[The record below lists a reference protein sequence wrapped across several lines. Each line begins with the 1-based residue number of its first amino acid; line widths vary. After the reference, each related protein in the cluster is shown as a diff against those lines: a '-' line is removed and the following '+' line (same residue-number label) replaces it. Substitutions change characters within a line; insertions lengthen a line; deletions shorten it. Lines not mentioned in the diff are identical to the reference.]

1 MPNMQWEESIRFAW
15 WALATEK
22 VKAALT
28 MFGVMVGSASIV
40 LVVTIAFAGKGYVM
54 SLIEGIGSNLVYAT
68 LDHAGKTLPQDELTI
83 GDLNAIR
90 SGLPYVTAA
99 AGVYDRPVSIY
110 VAGKSVTAKLVGVT
124 QEFQRIRKLRIL
136 SGRYFDADDIAS
148 RNHVCI
154 ISKGMNDDLFAGT
167 SLGETVQVQE
177 FRCTVTGTFEEGVP
191 TFGRA
196 EIQDYTI
203 VIPYVLIPPM
213 VGETLLEII
222 YAQAFNSSEVEAM
235 TNEIKRVLAS
245 RHRPEAHYA
254 VENLTGLLQTA
265 DRVSRALTVTLL
277 GLAVLILTVAGSG
290 IMNIMLVNVAE
301 RTREIGVRLAVGASP
316 TDIRFQFLM
325 EAIFIS
331 LTGALLGVLFALSLI
346 WTAELLSSA
355 EGIRVSWVGV
365 ISALI
370 VATGIGVLFGYRPAS
385 EAAKLSPVEA
395 LRN

>member
-1 MPNMQWEESIRFAW
+1 MQWEESIRFAW
-15 WALATEK
+15 WALAAEK
-22 VKAALT
+22 MKATLT

-90 SGLPYVTAA
+90 NGLPYVTAA
-99 AGVYDRPVSIY
+99 TGVYDRPVSVY

-124 QEFQRIRKLRIL
+124 QEFQQIRKLKIL
-136 SGRYFDADDIAS
+136 SGRYFDTDDITS
-148 RNHVCI
+148 RNHVCVV
-154 ISKGMNDDLFAGT
+154 SKAMNDELFGGD
-167 SLGETVQVQE
+167 SLGETVKVQE
-177 FRCTVTGTFEEGVP
+177 FRCTVIGTFEEGVP

-203 VIPYVLIPPM
+203 IIPYVLIPPM
-213 VGETLLEII
+213 VGENLLEVI
-222 YAQAFNSSEVEAM
+222 YAQANSSSEVGEM
-235 TNEIKRVLAS
+235 TNDIARILAS
-245 RHRPEAHYA
+245 RHRAGARYS
-254 VENLTGLLQTA
+254 VENLTGLLQAA
-265 DRVSRALTVTLL
+265 DRVSHALTVTLL
-277 GLAVLILTVAGSG
+277 GLALLILTVAGSG

-331 LTGALLGVLFALSLI
+331 LTGAVLGVAFALSLI
-346 WTAELLSSA
+346 WAAELLTNV
-355 EGIRVSWVGV
+355 EGIYVSWVGV
-365 ISALI
+365 LSALI

-395 LRN
+395 LRT